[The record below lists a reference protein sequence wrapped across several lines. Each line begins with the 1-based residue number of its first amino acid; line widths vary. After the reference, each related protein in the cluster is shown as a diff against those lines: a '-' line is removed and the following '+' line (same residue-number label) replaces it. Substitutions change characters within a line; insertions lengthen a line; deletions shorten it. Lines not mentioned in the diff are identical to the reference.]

1 MKTKSKKEQQL
12 FADILI
18 LQLHDRL
25 DCPVV
30 VIEIDGADH
39 FGAFEVTNLHCDFAD
54 GVATNELDNLLCGRI
69 AGVYF
74 DGWQFYILVDENK
87 IKIKTMLKTILR
99 TVYTYV

>member
-74 DGWQFYILVDENK
+74 DGWQFYILVDEKKKKKKN
-87 IKIKTMLKTILR
+87 
-99 TVYTYV
+99 YA

>member
-87 IKIKTMLKTILR
+87 KKIKTMLKTILR

>member
-1 MKTKSKKEQQL
+1 MHLRIYHNNMKTKSKKEQQL

-74 DGWQFYILVDENK
+74 DG
-87 IKIKTMLKTILR
+87 
-99 TVYTYV
+99 

>member
-87 IKIKTMLKTILR
+87 KKKKTMLKTILR